1 MKYVILRPLR
11 KDPWSGLN
19 KYRNCHEDL
28 GPYYTRSGRIYT
40 GLTTEDE
47 TRLGKLLNVDLS
59 ANSDYWKNFFIRT
72 GSSDVYLNVE
82 DPADELKYLFL
93 KHHKRVKNSL
103 LERKATANFVLI
115 NKDEEA
121 KRDNIYNRIKRE
133 AVKAF
138 DNMSLTDMRKALRL
152 FGESAEDV
160 SSEVIE
166 NRLYS
171 IVESNPEKFLE
182 KWVYNKS
189 KETEFLLESAISKNI
204 IRKNKN
210 LYSYGSDV
218 IGHSKEDAISFLED
232 LKNQDV
238 KMSIQNSVESKKYF
252 DSGSSSDILSKKD
265 DTFASFAAKLI
276 KEAEE
281 EVDEEKSIISEMVE
295 KEIEKDKKKK
305 SK

>member
-210 LYSYGSDV
+210 LYNYGSDV